1 MTHELNT
8 QVRITHTPC
17 RYFGYTGTIVEV
29 NHTQD
34 LPYGV
39 GGLEDWL
46 LWFGDGELVK
56 VAPEGLVGRA

>member
-8 QVRITHTPC
+8 PVRITHTPC
-17 RYFGYTGTIVEV
+17 RYFGHVGTVVEV
-29 NHTQD
+29 VPTRD
-34 LPYGV
+34 FPYGV

-56 VAPEGLVGRA
+56 VAPEGLEAA